1 MLPQF
6 LQRLLIFKSKIYI
19 YMSKPLTRAEQI
31 AKMLNPTGGV
41 YKPEVTLVHA
51 EQRPRSNHR
60 TTKPLSLREKK
71 KKERKKT
78 TTKQSSL
85 KQKSENIPVA
95 VRKPTS
101 RLAKPG
107 LTKYPRASVS
117 YTSGLNQLVKTDT
130 SSQVGR
136 MWPSTKESVS
146 PKDMMRRTRRNRG
159 GKRRKTRKK
168 RKRRKTRKKIKKRKR
183 RKTRKRKRRGGL
195 AAGFQGEQSCGEV
208 RQHPMF
214 TDCCELDMVAYR
226 RQFERTVRRLTRERD
241 AAINDARRPQQQ
253 PEQKQPHYINYNS
266 R

>member
-1 MLPQF
+1 
-6 LQRLLIFKSKIYI
+6 
-19 YMSKPLTRAEQI
+19 MSKPLTRAQKI
-31 AKMLNPTGGV
+31 AEMLNPKDGV
-41 YKPEVTLVHA
+41 YKPKVTLVHA
-51 EQRPRSNHR
+51 EQRPRSNYR

-71 KKERKKT
+71 KKERENT
-78 TTKQSSL
+78 TKKQSSL
-85 KQKSENIPVA
+85 KQKSENIPDA
-95 VRKPTS
+95 VRKPTP

-107 LTKYPRASVS
+107 LTKYPRANSAS
-117 YTSGLNQLVKTDT
+117 YTSGLSQLVKTGT
-130 SSQVGR
+130 SPLLWS
-136 MWPSTKESVS
+136 STKESVS

>member
-1 MLPQF
+1 
-6 LQRLLIFKSKIYI
+6 
-19 YMSKPLTRAEQI
+19 MSKPLTRAEQI

-41 YKPEVTLVHA
+41 YRPEVTLVHA

-71 KKERKKT
+71 KKERKNT
-78 TTKQSSL
+78 PTKQSSL
-85 KQKSENIPVA
+85 KQKSENIPDA
-95 VRKPTS
+95 VRKPTP

-136 MWPSTKESVS
+136 LWPSTKESVS

-226 RQFERTVRRLTRERD
+226 RQSERTVRRLTRERD

-253 PEQKQPHYINYNS
+253 PEQKRHHYINYNS

>member
-1 MLPQF
+1 
-6 LQRLLIFKSKIYI
+6 
-19 YMSKPLTRAEQI
+19 MSKPLTRAEQI

-41 YKPEVTLVHA
+41 YRPEVTLVHA

-60 TTKPLSLREKK
+60 TTKPLSLREQK
-71 KKERKKT
+71 KKERKNT
-78 TTKQSSL
+78 TV
-85 KQKSENIPVA
+85 KQKSKNIPVA

-136 MWPSTKESVS
+136 LWPSTKESVS

-168 RKRRKTRKKIKKRKR
+168 RKRRKTRKKKIKKRKR
-183 RKTRKRKRRGGL
+183 RKTRKRKRRG
-195 AAGFQGEQSCGEV
+195 V
-208 RQHPMF
+208 
-214 TDCCELDMVAYR
+214 
-226 RQFERTVRRLTRERD
+226 
-241 AAINDARRPQQQ
+241 
-253 PEQKQPHYINYNS
+253 
-266 R
+266 